1 MRREKWTLL
10 LLSEDGDDLLQ
21 RTFQIRT
28 LRYAVGAGGLVC
40 VGLLAA
46 TGLFGFLG
54 GQTLRSAQLEH
65 PNEVLTDELAT
76 IQAQVARLE
85 TDLGFL
91 TDKDAELRVLA
102 GLDQIDEE
110 VLYREGLSASDL
122 ESAREELL
130 EVLAFETGAPRR
142 TFEREGAVFL
152 LGATHPAARPLR
164 GTPATVGSVATSDLE
179 AFRSLYL
186 CAEEG
191 VLAANGPLQAEE
203 LFSVLSDAV
212 RDLGEGGEV

>member
-28 LRYAVGAGGLVC
+28 LRYAVGAWGLVC

-46 TGLFGFLG
+46 TGLFGFL
-54 GQTLRSAQLEH
+54 
-65 PNEVLTDELAT
+65 
-76 IQAQVARLE
+76 
-85 TDLGFL
+85 
-91 TDKDAELRVLA
+91 
-102 GLDQIDEE
+102 
-110 VLYREGLSASDL
+110 
-122 ESAREELL
+122 
-130 EVLAFETGAPRR
+130 
-142 TFEREGAVFL
+142 
-152 LGATHPAARPLR
+152 
-164 GTPATVGSVATSDLE
+164 VGSVATSDLE

-186 CAEEG
+186 RAEEG

-203 LFSVLSDAV
+203 LSSVLSDAV